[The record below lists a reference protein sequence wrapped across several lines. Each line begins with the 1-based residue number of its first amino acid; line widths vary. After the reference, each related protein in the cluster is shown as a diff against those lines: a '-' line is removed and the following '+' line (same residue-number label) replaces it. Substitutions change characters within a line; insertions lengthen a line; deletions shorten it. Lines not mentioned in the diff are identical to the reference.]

1 VQPSGSTSHSMDGTP
16 SVAGLEQ
23 PLLLAR
29 DKVFRRR
36 VSLWEPDAPESD
48 ILMSLYRYW
57 ESLRPEGLLP
67 KRGDFDIQRLR
78 PVLGMTCV
86 VDVTADDPDDYFV
99 RLFGSEIPL
108 GTDMSRHRVGDYPSL
123 PYREMLAQDY
133 RTAREIGAPL
143 YHEIAAM
150 IDFKRH
156 SYARLV
162 LPFAEDGRNVNQLIV
177 SSIHQK
183 FPDLLQLLV

>member
-1 VQPSGSTSHSMDGTP
+1 MALQQRV
-16 SVAGLEQ
+16 
-23 PLLLAR
+23 LLAD
-29 DKVFRRR
+29 DKVYRRGI
-36 VSLWEPDAPESD
+36 SLWDSTAPKSD
-48 ILMSLYRYW
+48 TLMSLYRYW
-57 ESLRPEGLLP
+57 GSLRPDGLLP

-86 VDVTADDPDDYFV
+86 VDVTAENPDDYFV

-108 GTDMSRHRVGDYPSL
+108 STDMSRHRVGDYPSL

-133 RTAREIGAPL
+133 QAAREIGAPL
-143 YHEIAAM
+143 YHEIAAL
-150 IDFKRH
+150 IDGKRH
-156 SYARLV
+156 SYARLI
-162 LPFAEDGRNVNQLIV
+162 LPFAEDGRRVNQLIV